1 MIYALYAALGV
12 AGLII
17 LYIGWLVFK
26 SYMIA
31 KRAEKYLPPLGDFM
45 EVEGSKIHYLDRGKG
60 PVLILI
66 HGLSG
71 QMRNFTHS
79 MLERLENDFRVIIID
94 RPGCGYSTRKSDD
107 AARISQQANTI
118 AAFIRKLGLTEKPLI
133 AGHSLGGGVS
143 LSLAINHKDV
153 VGGLAL
159 ISALTHPVSRD
170 REIPTVF
177 KGLAIRSPLLRK
189 IVAWTI
195 AAPTAIKNG
204 PAALANVFSPEK
216 FPEDMATK
224 GGGLLGLRPWA
235 YYAASTDFNKSIIDI
250 EHMPEHYKD
259 LEIPVGLIYGTKDSI
274 LDYEAH
280 ALALKDKIKDLDL
293 ELLEN
298 CGHMIPITQPDKV
311 VAFINR
317 QSERMQS
324 PALQAVN

>member
-1 MIYALYAALGV
+1 MIYALYAALGFI
-12 AGLII
+12 GLII
-17 LYIGWLVFK
+17 LYIGWLVLK

-31 KRAEKYLPPLGDFM
+31 KKAEKYLPPLGEFM
-45 EVEGSKIHYLDRGKG
+45 EVDGEKIHYLDRGKG
-60 PVLILI
+60 PVLVLI

-118 AAFIRKLGLTEKPLI
+118 AAFIRKLDLKEKPLI
-133 AGHSLGGGVS
+133 AGHSLGGGIT
-143 LSLAINHKDV
+143 LSLAINHKDI
-153 VGGLAL
+153 VGGVAL

-177 KGLAIRSPLLRK
+177 KGLAIRSPLMRR
-189 IVAWTI
+189 IVAWTL
-195 AAPTAIKNG
+195 ATPASIKNG
-204 PAALANVFSPEK
+204 PAALANVFSPEP
-216 FPEDMATK
+216 FPADVSTK
-224 GGGLLGLRPWA
+224 GGGMLGLRPWA

-250 EHMPEHYKD
+250 EHMPQHYSD
-259 LEIPVGLIYGTKDSI
+259 LEMPVGLIYGTQDNI

-280 ALALKDKIKDLDL
+280 ALPLKEKIRDLDL

-298 CGHMIPITQPDKV
+298 CGHMIPITQPDAV
-311 VAFINR
+311 TAFIKR
-317 QSERMQS
+317 QAVRMHT
-324 PALQAVN
+324 PAMQAVN